1 MRLKLL
7 LSLAALLGFV
17 LAGAGSVGLT
27 GKSSAHAA
35 AKPRPNVV
43 VIETDDQT
51 VEEMRVMRNTLQL
64 IGAQGTT
71 FDNNFVSLSLCCPSR
86 STFLTGQYAHN
97 HGVLTNAPPNGGFA
111 KLDHTNTL
119 AVWLQKAGYNT
130 ALVGKYLNGYG
141 KKGQQTLI
149 PPGWTEFHAGVN
161 LSYLNWTLNDNGTL
175 VHYGSSPGDY
185 QSDVLS
191 AKAVD
196 VINRRIPEAKPLFM
210 WVTYHAPHGGGPKEA
225 DDPKGLGTVNVA
237 DKYRNHFAN
246 QPLPNMPSLNEA
258 DVSDKP
264 IGIRNRPVLTQQKI
278 AAIREAYQQQLESLL
293 SVDDGVKAIV
303 DALRAKGELD
313 NTLLVFTDDNGFFHG
328 QHRVPSGKVL
338 LYEPSIRVP
347 LLMRGPGVPKGK
359 HLKQMVANIDLA
371 PTIVDAANTKA
382 GRVMDGK
389 SLLPLLSHPNT
400 QWGRDLLIE
409 RGPAGQ
415 KKSGAAQMG
424 EIGNGDNGNQGK
436 TAAPGDQQ
444 FAGIRTPRYLYAEYK
459 NGEKELYDLAKDP
472 DELTNLASDPG
483 YAALRAQLSARL
495 AKLASC
501 KGAACRVGPS
511 VALSLRC
518 GSKKLSAHVSGADAR
533 LISSVS
539 FSLNGRTRAKD
550 VKAPFSA
557 SLSRPK
563 RATLDARVA
572 LLDGR
577 VVLRESGCR

>member
-1 MRLKLL
+1 MKSKLL
-7 LSLAALLGFV
+7 VALAGLVGLSLAA
-17 LAGAGSVGLT
+17 GSVGFT
-27 GKSSAHAA
+27 GKSSAQAA

-51 VEEMRVMRNTLQL
+51 SEEMRVMRNTLQL

-71 FDNNFVSLSLCCPSR
+71 FDNSFVSLSLCCPSR

-97 HGVLTNAPPNGGFA
+97 HGVLTNSPPNGGFA

-119 AVWLQKAGYNT
+119 AVWLEKAGYNT

-141 KKGQQTLI
+141 KKGQETLI

-185 QSDVLS
+185 QTDVLS

-210 WVTYHAPHGGGPKEA
+210 WVTYHAPHAGGPQEA

-237 DKYRNHFAN
+237 DKYKNHFATE
-246 QPLPNMPSLNEA
+246 PLPNMPSFNEA

-264 IGIRNRPVLTQQKI
+264 IGIRNRPLLTQAKI

-293 SVDDGVKAIV
+293 SVDDGVGAIV
-303 DALRAKGELD
+303 DALRAKGELA

-347 LLMRGPGVPKGK
+347 LLMRGPGVPKGI
-359 HLKQMVANIDLA
+359 HLKQIVANIDLA
-371 PTIVDAANTKA
+371 PTIVAIAKAKA
-382 GRVMDGK
+382 GRVMDGR
-389 SLLPLLSHPNT
+389 SLLPLFKHPSQ

-409 RGPAGQ
+409 RGPAGE
-415 KKSGAAQMG
+415 KKTGAGQMG

-436 TAAPGDQQ
+436 TAAPGDQR
-444 FAGIRTPRYLYAEYK
+444 FAGIRTPRYLYAEYA

-472 DELTNLASDPG
+472 DELSNLAFDPA
-483 YAALRAQLSARL
+483 YATIRAQFSARL
-495 AKLASC
+495 AKLQSC
-501 KGAACRVGPS
+501 KGATCRVGPS
-511 VALSLRC
+511 VGLSVRC
-518 GSKKLSAHVSGADAR
+518 SSSKLSASVSGADSP
-533 LISSVS
+533 LIASVS
-539 FSLNGRTRAKD
+539 FSVNGHLRASD
-550 VKAPFSA
+550 SKAPFSA
-557 SLSRPK
+557 RLSRPK
-563 RATLDARVA
+563 RATVDARIS
-572 LLDGR
+572 LTDGR
-577 VVLRESGCR
+577 VVLREHGCR

>member
-1 MRLKLL
+1 MRSKLL
-7 LSLAALLGFV
+7 LALAALLGLT
-17 LAGAGSVGLT
+17 LAGAGSVGLS
-27 GKSSAHAA
+27 GKSTAHAA

-97 HGVLTNAPPNGGFA
+97 HGVLTNSAPNGGFA

-119 AVWLQKAGYNT
+119 AVWLQNAGYNT

-141 KKGQQTLI
+141 RKGQETLI

-175 VHYGSSPGDY
+175 LRYGSSPGDY
-185 QSDVLS
+185 QSEVLTT
-191 AKAVD
+191 KAVD
-196 VINRRIPEAKPLFM
+196 VINRRVPEAKPLFM
-210 WVTYHAPHGGGPKEA
+210 WVTYHAPHGGGPAEP
-225 DDPKGLGTVNVA
+225 DDPKGLGTVRVA
-237 DKYRNHFAN
+237 DKYRNHFAAE
-246 QPLPNMPSLNEA
+246 PLPNMPSFNET

-264 IGIRNRPVLTQQKI
+264 VGIRRRPVLTRQKI

-303 DALRAKGELD
+303 DALRVTGELD
-313 NTLLVFTDDNGFFHG
+313 NTVLVFTDDNGFFHG

-347 LLMRGPGVPKGK
+347 LLMRGPGVPKNK
-359 HLKQMVANIDLA
+359 HLRQMVANIDLA
-371 PTIVDAANTKA
+371 PTIVALAKARA
-382 GRVMDGK
+382 GRVMDGR
-389 SLLPLLSHPNT
+389 SLLPILHRPSI

-415 KKSGAAQMG
+415 AKSGAQMG

-436 TAAPGDQQ
+436 TAAPGDQR
-444 FAGIRTPRYLYAEYK
+444 FVALRTPRYLYAEYT
-459 NGEKELYDLAKDP
+459 NGEKELYDLANDP
-472 DELTNLASDPG
+472 DELTNRALDPA
-483 YAALRAQLSARL
+483 YAAIRTELSARL
-495 AKLASC
+495 AKLATC
-501 KGAACRVGPS
+501 KGPACRVGPS
-511 VALSLRC
+511 VSLSVSCRRKTLTA
-518 GSKKLSAHVSGADAR
+518 GVSGSDAR
-533 LISSVS
+533 LITSVA
-539 FSLNGRTRAKD
+539 FSLNGRLRARD
-550 VKAPFSA
+550 ARAPFRA
-557 SLSRPK
+557 RLARPRK
-563 RATLDARVA
+563 PATLDARVA
-572 LLDGR
+572 FVDGR

>member
-1 MRLKLL
+1 VKSKLL
-7 LSLAALLGFV
+7 LSLAALLGLV
-17 LAGAGSVGLT
+17 LAGAGSVGLS
-27 GKSSAHAA
+27 GKGSAHAA

-97 HGVLTNAPPNGGFA
+97 HGVLTNSPPNGGFA

-119 AVWLQKAGYNT
+119 AVWLQNAGYNT

-141 KKGQQTLI
+141 KKGQETLI

-175 VHYGSSPGDY
+175 VRYGSSPGDY
-185 QSDVLS
+185 QSDVLTS
-191 AKAVD
+191 KAVD
-196 VINRRIPEAKPLFM
+196 VINRRAPEAKPLFM
-210 WVTYHAPHGGGPKEA
+210 WVTYHAPHSGGPPEA

-237 DKYRNHFAN
+237 DKYKNRFAAE
-246 QPLPNMPSLNEA
+246 QLPNMPSFNEA

-264 IGIRNRPVLTQQKI
+264 VGIRNRPVLNQRKI

-347 LLMRGPGVPKGK
+347 LLMRGPGVPKNK

-371 PTIVDAANTKA
+371 PTIVALAKAKA

-389 SLLPLLSHPNT
+389 SLLPLLRRPAT

-415 KKSGAAQMG
+415 SKSGGQMG

-436 TAAPGDQQ
+436 TAAPGDQR
-444 FAGIRTPRYLYAEYK
+444 FVAIRTPRYLYAEYA
-459 NGEKELYDLAKDP
+459 NGEKELYDLANEP
-472 DELTNLASDPG
+472 DELTNRALDPG
-483 YAALRAQLSARL
+483 YAAIRAELSARL
-495 AKLASC
+495 AKLANC
-501 KGAACRVGPS
+501 KGAACRVGPNVSLS
-511 VALSLRC
+511 VRC
-518 GSKKLSAHVSGADAR
+518 GSKKLSALVSGADAR

-550 VKAPFSA
+550 AKAPFSA
-557 SLSRPK
+557 RLSRPK
-563 RATLDARVA
+563 KRSTLDARVA
-572 LLDGR
+572 LTDGR
-577 VVLRESGCR
+577 IVLRESGCR

>member
-1 MRLKLL
+1 MK
-7 LSLAALLGFV
+7 SL
-17 LAGAGSVGLT
+17 LAGLAVLGLALGAAGADGRE
-27 GKSSAHAA
+27 SAHAA

-51 VEEMRVMRNTLQL
+51 SEEMRVMRNTLNL

-71 FDNNFVSLSLCCPSR
+71 FDNSFVSLSLCCPSR

-97 HGVLTNAPPNGGFA
+97 HGVLTNSPPNGGFA

-161 LSYLNWTLNDNGTL
+161 LSYLNWTLNDNGSL
-175 VHYGSSPGDY
+175 VRYGSSPGDY

-196 VINRRIPEAKPLFM
+196 VINRRAPEA
-210 WVTYHAPHGGGPKEA
+210 
-225 DDPKGLGTVNVA
+225 
-237 DKYRNHFAN
+237 
-246 QPLPNMPSLNEA
+246 LPNMPSFNEA

-264 IGIRNRPVLTQQKI
+264 VGIRNRPVLTQAKI

-303 DALRAKGELD
+303 DALRASGELD

-347 LLMRGPGVPKGK
+347 LLVRGPGVPKGK
-359 HLKQMVANIDLA
+359 HLKQVVANIDLA
-371 PTIVDAANTKA
+371 PTIVAVAKAKA

-389 SLLPLLSHPNT
+389 SLLPLFKHPSQ

-409 RGPAGQ
+409 RGPAGEQ
-415 KKSGAAQMG
+415 KSGAGQMG

-436 TAAPGDQQ
+436 TAAPGDQR
-444 FAGIRTPRYLYAEYK
+444 FAAIRTPRYLYAEYA

-472 DELTNLASDPG
+472 DELNNLAFDAA
-483 YAALRAQLSARL
+483 YATLRAQFSARL
-495 AKLASC
+495 AKLQSC
-501 KGAACRVGPS
+501 KGAVCRVGPI
-511 VALSLRC
+511 VALSVRC
-518 GSKKLSAHVSGADAR
+518 SSSKLSASVSGADSV
-533 LISSVS
+533 LIASVS
-539 FSLNGRTRAKD
+539 FSVNGHLRASD
-550 VKAPFSA
+550 SKAPFGA
-557 SLSRPK
+557 RLSRPK
-563 RATLDARVA
+563 RATVDARIA
-572 LLDGR
+572 LMDGR
-577 VVLRESGCR
+577 VVIRQHGCR

>member
-1 MRLKLL
+1 MK
-7 LSLAALLGFV
+7 SL
-17 LAGAGSVGLT
+17 LAGLAVLGLALGAAGAAGRE
-27 GKSSAHAA
+27 SAHAA

-51 VEEMRVMRNTLQL
+51 SEELRVMRNTLNL

-71 FDNNFVSLSLCCPSR
+71 FDNSFVSLSLCCPSR

-97 HGVLTNAPPNGGFA
+97 HGVLTNSPPNGGFA

-161 LSYLNWTLNDNGTL
+161 LSYLNWTLNDNGSL
-175 VHYGSSPGDY
+175 VRYGSSPGDY

-196 VINRRIPEAKPLFM
+196 VINRRAPEAKPLFM
-210 WVTYHAPHGGGPKEA
+210 WVTYHAPHSGGPREA

-237 DKYRNHFAN
+237 DKYKNHFAAE
-246 QPLPNMPSLNEA
+246 PLPNMPSFNEA

-264 IGIRNRPVLTQQKI
+264 VGIRNRPVLTQAKI

-303 DALRAKGELD
+303 DALRASGELD

-347 LLMRGPGVPKGK
+347 LLVRGPGVPKGK
-359 HLKQMVANIDLA
+359 HLKQVVANIDLA
-371 PTIVDAANTKA
+371 PTIVAVAKAKA

-389 SLLPLLSHPNT
+389 SLLPLFKHPSQ

-409 RGPAGQ
+409 RGPAGEQ
-415 KKSGAAQMG
+415 KSGAGQMG

-436 TAAPGDQQ
+436 TAAPGDQR
-444 FAGIRTPRYLYAEYK
+444 FAAIRTPRYLYAEYA

-472 DELTNLASDPG
+472 DELNNLAFDAA
-483 YAALRAQLSARL
+483 YATLRAQFSARL
-495 AKLASC
+495 AKLQSC
-501 KGAACRVGPS
+501 KGAVCRVGPI
-511 VALSLRC
+511 VALSVRC
-518 GSKKLSAHVSGADAR
+518 SSSKLSASVSGADSV
-533 LISSVS
+533 LIASVS
-539 FSLNGRTRAKD
+539 FSVNGHLRASD
-550 VKAPFSA
+550 SKAPFGA
-557 SLSRPK
+557 RLSRPK
-563 RATLDARVA
+563 RATVDARIA
-572 LLDGR
+572 LMDGR
-577 VVLRESGCR
+577 VVIRQHGCR